1 MTARVHPF
9 IQASKQGFI
18 LRYRHGETIHAI
30 QVKNPHGNER
40 GVAWMEMADRRL
52 PCDVIPLVRRLA
64 EHRIPVR
71 KGETGK
77 RATGEGMISV
87 TNGLSPA
94 VFSLHS

>member
-9 IQASKQGFI
+9 IQASKQDFI

-40 GVAWMEMADRRL
+40 GVAWMEMANQRL
-52 PCDVIPLVRRLA
+52 TCDVIPLVRRLVK
-64 EHRIPVR
+64 HRIRAR

-77 RATGEGMISV
+77 RATGEGMMSLP
-87 TNGLSPA
+87 NGLLPA
-94 VFSLHS
+94 GFSLHS